1 MAYNPGISYRGDQ
14 YISAGISN
22 AANSVSKYFR
32 DKRAEED
39 ELEMQRGVLLGR
51 YGSDGQFGGSEKLG
65 EPAGAA
71 GEPGYGGAPMNQADA
86 GVAEQLGE
94 SAGAAGEPGASS
106 GGIFGM
112 FGRSNR
118 PTAPAKTKATDSQ
131 TAESKGFK
139 GLQAFASSEYNIPVE
154 ATTAMSKNALKGFLV
169 GLEQRR
175 TAEGQAQD
183 RARQERQAQSAER
196 LSAAQIIN
204 LAAQAQ
210 DLKQKQITQEKAE
223 KQAENLDRSMQNV
236 PESGVL
242 NRFAMPSPDSSSLLP
257 GTLNRYAGAPPEERP
272 VNLSEA
278 INNFMKFGTP
288 EQKLAAARLMADS
301 DNPVSKLNAEA
312 NFINANANKINSLR
326 LNTPPP
332 TKPTVTIEEIV
343 NGVPVKRSLTA
354 SEFEA
359 WKAKNPDKAT
369 EGLQANLKKL
379 LAAQAAGKKEIDL
392 DQLMGDTSK
401 SGIDLNPWWG
411 GKPIEDGIKY
421 LETMLGGGAGA
432 PATAPAT
439 GKKRKTVIGPN
450 GQTGTV
456 EDGTKLP
463 AGWSYK

>member
-14 YISAGISN
+14 YISAGISD

-210 DLKQKQITQEKAE
+210 DFKRKQITQEKAE

-369 EGLQANLKKL
+369 QELQANLKKL

-421 LETMLGGGAGA
+421 LETMLGGGAAVSTQAQFDALPKGA
-432 PATAPAT
+432 VYT
-439 GKKRKTVIGPN
+439 GKDGKQYRKP
-450 GQTGTV
+450 
-456 EDGTKLP
+456 
-463 AGWSYK
+463 

>member
-14 YISAGISN
+14 YISAGISD
-22 AANSVSKYFR
+22 AAKSVSKYFR
-32 DKRAEED
+32 NKRAEED

-131 TAESKGFK
+131 TAESKGFR

-169 GLEQRR
+169 GLDQRR

-183 RARQERQAQSAER
+183 RARQDRQVQSAER
-196 LSAAQIIN
+196 LSDAQIIN

-210 DLKQKQITQEKAE
+210 ELEQRRINQKKAE
-223 KQAENLDRSMQNV
+223 NRAENLDRSMQNV
-236 PESGVL
+236 SESGVL

-312 NFINANANKINSLR
+312 NFINANANNINALR

-332 TKPTVTIEEIV
+332 TKPSVTVETLVDGKKVREQF
-343 NGVPVKRSLTA
+343 TA
-354 SEFEA
+354 EQFKA
-359 WKAKNPDKAT
+359 WKAENPDKAPA
-369 EGLQANLKKL
+369 GLQAKLKEL
-379 LAAQAAGKKEIDL
+379 RAAQAAGKKEIDL
-392 DQLMGDTSK
+392 GQLMGGG
-401 SGIDLNPWWG
+401 GIDLSPWWG

-421 LETMLGGGAGA
+421 LETMLGGGKAAA
-432 PATAPAT
+432 PAAEGDSVTMT
-439 GKKRKTVIGPN
+439 NPN
-450 GQTGTV
+450 GETV
-456 EDGTKLP
+456 KVPKSREVEAKK
-463 AGWSYK
+463 AGYK